1 MAGSLA
7 ANYFWMRWS
16 GLFRGLLWSLWFV
29 RTMSRRAPVVSL
41 WGFGSCC
48 GRTSCS
54 SGWGL
59 SSNGTENLHKKSPR
73 KPDLRHSD
81 RLHASIGG
89 LEWRSARSGTL
100 IALSINLPSAWFA
113 GHRFLNGFMRRKH
126 PKTAVIVPTM
136 RASNKPGFVGK
147 PQPASLCRFSVPL
160 LLRPPPCLLQHFAQ
174 VLCPVHD

>member
-1 MAGSLA
+1 MFVTSFAVYRRCHMVTSSRFA
-7 ANYFWMRWS
+7 AFHS
-16 GLFRGLLWSLWFV
+16 HSSV
-29 RTMSRRAPVVSL
+29 TSSKI
-41 WGFGSCC
+41 FG
-48 GRTSCS
+48 GTR
-54 SGWGL
+54 GL